1 MIHVVPT
8 VKGAPKSVDSA
19 LQLGG
24 RYFSQTQG
32 GESLSVVGTRR
43 RRAIRSR
50 AGGMP
55 AEGLDLGEL
64 AVKRA
69 SLSEGDVLAAERL
82 SRAFLTVDA
91 DDSGLLAFKELIKYS
106 RSRTSCSGTWSATG
120 AIS

>member
-1 MIHVVPT
+1 
-8 VKGAPKSVDSA
+8 
-19 LQLGG
+19 
-24 RYFSQTQG
+24 
-32 GESLSVVGTRR
+32 
-43 RRAIRSR
+43 
-50 AGGMP
+50 MP

-69 SLSEGDVLAAERL
+69 SLSEGDVLAAEWR